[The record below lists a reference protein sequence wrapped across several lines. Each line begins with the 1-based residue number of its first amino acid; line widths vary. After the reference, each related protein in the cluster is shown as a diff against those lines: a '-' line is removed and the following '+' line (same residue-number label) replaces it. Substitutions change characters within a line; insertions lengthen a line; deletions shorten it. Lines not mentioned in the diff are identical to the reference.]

1 MPAFRKQQST
11 DSSLSTDNKSDNRTI
26 TVREPDP
33 WMGQTANQALFF
45 VTLLKLLQSIYEFKQ
60 LITTATVTMKD
71 GKKAVFSAEHALEH
85 AKGENV
91 GTMREP
97 NPRKRESIAARLPSS
112 APAPTP
118 AAAAPHGGHPTPTPP
133 TTGLST
139 SSSKTPTTLE
149 ALLGDEL
156 ANDYKISSETIERKD
171 NDVLGFIMGYIGAD
185 RLKEYWMK
193 KAEQHGG
200 GARGFIRAFVAD
212 MEKRGVSYTIEETV
226 ETQMTQ
232 LLEAGLPDPSFAGF
246 LEFTSLYEEMNLVC
260 KHPKSDDEIAH
271 KYKKLIAS
279 LDPKIEL
286 RLDGRI
292 SILESQMRGRGEK
305 PEDAPIDLI
314 TEAAGIVLEEESN
327 LEILKGL
334 RAGRGN
340 AFNAQGRF
348 DPQRNTRDQPQPA
361 GGQTW
366 SNAGPT
372 VHTTDM
378 RDCWFCTNKYTNT
391 PAHLRKHIDLE
402 CPNATKQEKDAL
414 RKERIAKVKV
424 KRDKWNARKAA
435 KGGNSGGA
443 SGSANVAKGGSAVD
457 DADAAAAERIFA
469 SGNSMLLELG
479 SIIDGAPLTKSAID
493 GRSLMASSALPM
505 GRLARTHSDAPSVT
519 ESTSVS
525 TMLSP
530 DARANSGA
538 TNKQSAI
545 DDSHVYVLK
554 PSGNEASDTVVSGI
568 WCGHWKTQV
577 LPGIAFALEQEKL
590 PVDRT
595 ALKNLAVKYETF
607 EEATQKCDRLQIAPV
622 FQGPSPFTDDSGNAC
637 LNVGDDVSEFL
648 NGRCHSADESS
659 DPDSDSDSSTPGS
672 DHDGAAPAQ
681 GARATQHD
689 KHAAQDEQ
697 DEFDSQ
703 LGQLSAEI
711 EGYTLNTHVDIL
723 RASIRRNNLTWNGS
737 PISPSTGGSQRRTK
751 YNILQEMRQAV
762 GVAPL
767 PSGAAS
773 TQRRRP
779 DVPMGTPVER
789 TDGRRLDF
797 DAPQPRGVTNTICC
811 LSMLMIV
818 MAQLLALLFAVQPPC
833 RMIAPSWVCDS
844 LGYAGSTLALP
855 GATRLDAAPTAARRD
870 DLFNI
875 PREPGEPQCE
885 EVDPWLDSGGS
896 GRWGGLPMVLP
907 GLVCVA
913 LLLCTL
919 ETTLH
924 FLNRSYDDRLDIQ
937 AKPPGKGLGR
947 PQGPPRDTTPSSPSS
962 RAMKRHASK
971 RSDSVASTSLF
982 ISTLGEAPLW
992 LSMVFLAHELATR
1005 VIPFLFAISLG
1016 TLLAGLLH
1024 ATHRTICVVGS
1035 SWTMTPVRVVLRVT
1049 INLAFVSAY
1058 LGYGIFVDTF
1068 VPATPAWPP
1077 TATTTSSSHVKDA
1090 VYFSLYTVH
1099 ALLHNTFCGLRRRGG
1114 VAIDKVLTR
1123 APTPTDPNKVDYS
1136 ANAHRS
1142 KRRPQALHAFNN
1154 RASPQLRARIG
1165 TTSMIGRA
1173 LNVAASKARLGSG
1186 KLSAAK
1192 SICWAVIDSGC
1203 SWHCHP
1209 CAHDL
1214 VNRRPCHDTMT
1225 GIDGKPQRVQCIG
1238 DLPIYVRDST
1248 GFWRHAVI
1256 RNVRCVPSFTD
1267 TLISVDQFWE
1277 ESKVNCIFNDVRCIH
1292 VPSQGDYA
1300 PLDLPFK
1307 RVDNLYRWAIVPI
1320 NRDPRLAQA
1329 IAGADKT
1336 IAGERALKAT
1346 IHRPHSTSFF
1356 NALPPNEQL
1365 EMLHRRLHVGHNL
1378 IKRLADAAA
1387 DVPASIKKGF
1397 AHDCQSCKTAN
1408 ATHVPHPGKSYQ
1420 PSHVGRL
1427 IHGDLA
1433 GPFQRSHHGFRYF
1446 LVLVDDHSRFKQV
1459 YFLKTKSEALQR
1471 VRSFVAKLNAL
1482 ASIGKPEPVRV
1493 VGQLHMDN
1501 AGEFLSG
1508 EFNEFLDSELITRTT
1523 CPPHVHQLNGVAE
1536 RAIRSVMEV
1545 VRSTREASRCPI
1557 TFWPHLVEHA
1567 VDVLNRTTGPPHDGK
1582 SYVSSHQVV
1591 TGEAPKVLT
1600 ILPIGCRA
1608 YAVKPAGS
1616 FVKSNFESR
1625 AWNGVNLGRC
1635 STIPNAYNIWLPEQ
1649 SKVIQ
1654 TSEVYFDESLF
1665 PWRPKGDQRVGAP
1678 TPTSAPP
1685 ADPSDISAG
1694 GVAPSARDA
1703 AAPAAA
1709 SSLPEAFASATRHAN
1724 VGSYKSKRLLL
1735 LFSGAYNRP
1744 DGLAQFARQLGL
1756 EVDMFDSDPNTG
1768 GGESADITKE
1778 AVYEK
1783 LRERVVR
1790 GVYAAIIAAPPCST
1804 FSISRFFK
1812 STTSSDGGPPPV
1824 RTRTEIEG
1832 CRFMPPRHRP
1842 ELERANDVVGKMCAL
1857 LHLAHHAGTEIII
1870 ENPADRGDLSQPN
1883 LFLNAAHGPLW
1894 LMPAVCALIKRTS
1907 AKTVTFAMCAFGAP
1921 WQKATTLLYTAGFDP
1936 WLDVLRNRR
1945 CTHSS
1950 HAKLAGGEKTKTGWN
1965 SNEAAAYP
1973 PDFNSYL
1980 AQAVAAM
1987 VKQRSTPMTAPPT
2000 TNSGTDVAAKEPPQA
2015 KQLRVPLQ
2023 PTAHRAPAVTSS
2035 ANGGNAATTVPGAAS
2050 APLDGV
2056 LKSAQKALDSQIENV
2071 SEATSIRRLSF
2082 AEEDIAHEEPDAEVE
2097 PTVAQADKPRR
2108 RRVQF
2113 EKTAGARA
2121 TRSQNPT
2128 LLRGM
2133 GNSAGY
2139 VMAAVGMSVAAS
2151 AYALGTINLF
2161 EEFSRRGTSPLS
2173 AALAQPG
2180 SLDPKTQS
2188 EAYARDEKGWKASE
2202 SKELKNHESNG
2213 SWEYLDASQ
2222 LPRGRRLVK
2231 LIWVYKVK
2239 RDGSLKSRLCVQGC
2253 RQVAGVD
2260 YDQTWCGAMR
2270 GTSLRTLSNL
2280 AALGGMRM
2288 RRYDFVAAY
2297 LQGELL
2303 EGETVYCYAPPGYE
2317 RKGADGRNQICRI
2330 LKPVYGMAQAGRRW
2344 QRTLFPWLKEYGF
2357 RQTDSDQ
2364 SVFTIE
2370 GTMHTPHGPRSER
2383 LYVGVY
2389 VDDLAIVY
2397 SHDDE
2402 HSLYRHFITALE
2414 SRWNVEDEGELTDL
2428 LGIEFSRVPGAIEL
2442 RQTTY
2447 IEKLATEFFPD
2458 GVPPTAQANKVP
2470 CDRDL
2475 PALVHLALLDNA
2487 TPDAQLLRRYQSICG
2502 ALLYAST
2509 NTRPDIAFAT
2519 GMLCRA
2525 MGRPTPELYEAA
2537 LRVLGYL
2544 YRNRHIALRY
2554 ETARDATL
2562 EGFSDSDWAV
2572 KHSTSGYTFHLG
2584 SASISWSSKKQ
2595 TTVAL
2600 SSCEAEIMAGSE
2612 AAKEAIYL
2620 SSFLRELGMNLSQ
2633 PPPLKLDNKSAIDLA
2648 YNPEHHSKTKHI
2660 ERRHYFIRECVEN
2673 GKLRVPFVPTK
2684 ENCADFFTK
2693 PLMGKAFFDL
2703 RDRVMNVP
2711 RGRDSDDS

>member
-1 MPAFRKQQST
+1 
-11 DSSLSTDNKSDNRTI
+11 
-26 TVREPDP
+26 
-33 WMGQTANQALFF
+33 
-45 VTLLKLLQSIYEFKQ
+45 
-60 LITTATVTMKD
+60 
-71 GKKAVFSAEHALEH
+71 
-85 AKGENV
+85 
-91 GTMREP
+91 MR
-97 NPRKRESIAARLPSS
+97 R
-112 APAPTP
+112 
-118 AAAAPHGGHPTPTPP
+118 
-133 TTGLST
+133 
-139 SSSKTPTTLE
+139 
-149 ALLGDEL
+149 
-156 ANDYKISSETIERKD
+156 
-171 NDVLGFIMGYIGAD
+171 
-185 RLKEYWMK
+185 
-193 KAEQHGG
+193 
-200 GARGFIRAFVAD
+200 
-212 MEKRGVSYTIEETV
+212 
-226 ETQMTQ
+226 
-232 LLEAGLPDPSFAGF
+232 
-246 LEFTSLYEEMNLVC
+246 
-260 KHPKSDDEIAH
+260 
-271 KYKKLIAS
+271 
-279 LDPKIEL
+279 
-286 RLDGRI
+286 
-292 SILESQMRGRGEK
+292 
-305 PEDAPIDLI
+305 
-314 TEAAGIVLEEESN
+314 
-327 LEILKGL
+327 
-334 RAGRGN
+334 
-340 AFNAQGRF
+340 
-348 DPQRNTRDQPQPA
+348 
-361 GGQTW
+361 
-366 SNAGPT
+366 
-372 VHTTDM
+372 
-378 RDCWFCTNKYTNT
+378 
-391 PAHLRKHIDLE
+391 
-402 CPNATKQEKDAL
+402 
-414 RKERIAKVKV
+414 
-424 KRDKWNARKAA
+424 
-435 KGGNSGGA
+435 
-443 SGSANVAKGGSAVD
+443 
-457 DADAAAAERIFA
+457 
-469 SGNSMLLELG
+469 
-479 SIIDGAPLTKSAID
+479 
-493 GRSLMASSALPM
+493 
-505 GRLARTHSDAPSVT
+505 
-519 ESTSVS
+519 
-525 TMLSP
+525 
-530 DARANSGA
+530 
-538 TNKQSAI
+538 
-545 DDSHVYVLK
+545 HV
-554 PSGNEASDTVVSGI
+554 
-568 WCGHWKTQV
+568 
-577 LPGIAFALEQEKL
+577 
-590 PVDRT
+590 
-595 ALKNLAVKYETF
+595 
-607 EEATQKCDRLQIAPV
+607 
-622 FQGPSPFTDDSGNAC
+622 
-637 LNVGDDVSEFL
+637 
-648 NGRCHSADESS
+648 
-659 DPDSDSDSSTPGS
+659 
-672 DHDGAAPAQ
+672 
-681 GARATQHD
+681 
-689 KHAAQDEQ
+689 
-697 DEFDSQ
+697 
-703 LGQLSAEI
+703 
-711 EGYTLNTHVDIL
+711 
-723 RASIRRNNLTWNGS
+723 
-737 PISPSTGGSQRRTK
+737 
-751 YNILQEMRQAV
+751 
-762 GVAPL
+762 
-767 PSGAAS
+767 
-773 TQRRRP
+773 
-779 DVPMGTPVER
+779 
-789 TDGRRLDF
+789 
-797 DAPQPRGVTNTICC
+797 
-811 LSMLMIV
+811 
-818 MAQLLALLFAVQPPC
+818 
-833 RMIAPSWVCDS
+833 
-844 LGYAGSTLALP
+844 
-855 GATRLDAAPTAARRD
+855 
-870 DLFNI
+870 
-875 PREPGEPQCE
+875 
-885 EVDPWLDSGGS
+885 
-896 GRWGGLPMVLP
+896 
-907 GLVCVA
+907 
-913 LLLCTL
+913 
-919 ETTLH
+919 
-924 FLNRSYDDRLDIQ
+924 
-937 AKPPGKGLGR
+937 
-947 PQGPPRDTTPSSPSS
+947 
-962 RAMKRHASK
+962 SK
-971 RSDSVASTSLF
+971 RSDPVASTSLF
-982 ISTLGEAPLW
+982 VSTLGEAPLW
-992 LSMVFLAHELATR
+992 LSLVFLVHELTTR

-1016 TLLAGLLH
+1016 TLLAGVLRT
-1024 ATHRTICVVGS
+1024 THDTMYVVGS
-1035 SWTMTPVRVVLRVT
+1035 SWVMTPARVSMRIVL
-1049 INLAFVSAY
+1049 NLGFVSAY
-1058 LGYGIFVDTF
+1058 LGYCALVDTF
-1068 VPATPAWPP
+1068 VSKHVWPP
-1077 TATTTSSSHVKDA
+1077 TTATTDGSNIIGAIYVVMHSVR
-1090 VYFSLYTVH
+1090 
-1099 ALLHNTFCGLRRRGG
+1099 ALALNTCFGLRRWGG
-1114 VAIDKVLTR
+1114 VAIDKCLTR

-1136 ANAHRS
+1136 DSAHRS
-1142 KRRPQALHAFNN
+1142 RRRPRALHAFNN

-1165 TTSMIGRA
+1165 TTSIVGRA
-1173 LNVAASKARLGSG
+1173 LNVAASTAKLGSG

-1192 SICWAVIDSGC
+1192 AICWAVIDSGC

-1209 CAHDL
+1209 CELDL
-1214 VNRRPCHDTMT
+1214 INRRPCRDTMT
-1225 GIDGKPQRVQCIG
+1225 GIDGKPQRVKCIG

-1248 GFWRHAVI
+1248 GFWRHAII

-1277 ESKVNCIFNDVRCIH
+1277 ESKVNCIFNDVRSIH

-1300 PLDLPFK
+1300 PMDLPFK

-1356 NALPPNEQL
+1356 HALPPNEQL
-1365 EMLHRRLHVGHNL
+1365 EMLHRRLHVGYNL

-1397 AHDCQSCKTAN
+1397 AHDCEACKAAN
-1408 ATHVPHPGKSYQ
+1408 ATHVPHPGKGYQ

-1446 LVLVDDHSRFKQV
+1446 LILVDDHSRFKQV
-1459 YFLKTKSEALQR
+1459 YFLKSKSEALQR

-1536 RAIRSVMEV
+1536 RAIRTVMEV
-1545 VRSTREASRCPI
+1545 VRSTREASRCPV

-1582 SYVSSHQVV
+1582 PYVSSHQAV

-1665 PWRPKGDQRVGAP
+1665 PWRPKGDQRIGAP

-1694 GVAPSARDA
+1694 GGAPPARDA

-1724 VGSYKSKRLLL
+1724 VGAFKSKRLLL

-1778 AVYEK
+1778 AVYEM
-1783 LRERVVR
+1783 LRERIVR

-1804 FSISRFFK
+1804 FSISRFFE
-1812 STTSSDGGPPPV
+1812 SATSSDGGPPPV

-1832 CRFMPPRHRP
+1832 CRFVPPRHRP

-1857 LHLAHHAGTEIII
+1857 LHLAHHAGTEFII

-1907 AKTVTFAMCAFGAP
+1907 AKKVTFAMCAFGAP
-1921 WQKATTLLYTAGFDP
+1921 WQKATTLLYTAGFDS
-1936 WLDVLRNRR
+1936 WLDVLRDRQ
-1945 CTHSS
+1945 CTHST
-1950 HAKLAGGEKTKTGWN
+1950 HAKLAGGEKTKAGWN

-1987 VKQRSTPMTAPPT
+1987 VKQRSTPMEAPVT
-2000 TNSGTDVAAKEPPQA
+2000 TNSGTDIAAKEAPQA

-2023 PTAHRAPAVTSS
+2023 PTTPRAPATNVP
-2035 ANGGNAATTVPGAAS
+2035 AGGSGGAA
-2050 APLDGV
+2050 AKPGDTGALLDGA
-2056 LKSAQKALDSQIENV
+2056 LESAQKVLDSQIGNL
-2071 SEATSIRRLSF
+2071 SEVTSIRRLSF
-2082 AEEDIAHEEPDAEVE
+2082 AEEDIAHEEPDVKVE

-2108 RRVQF
+2108 RRVHF

-2121 TRSQNPT
+2121 TRSQKPT
-2128 LLRGM
+2128 LLRGV
-2133 GNSAGY
+2133 GDSAGY
-2139 VMAAVGMSVAAS
+2139 VMAAIGMNVAAS
-2151 AYALGTINLF
+2151 AYALGTVNLF
-2161 EEFSRRGTSPLS
+2161 EELSRQKSPLR
-2173 AALAQPG
+2173 AALAQPS

-2188 EAYARDEKGWKASE
+2188 EAYSRDEKGWKASE
-2202 SKELKNHESNG
+2202 AKELQNHESNG
-2213 SWEYLDASQ
+2213 SWEYIDASQ

-2317 RKGADGRNQICRI
+2317 RKGADGKNQICRI

-2402 HSLYRHFITALE
+2402 HSLYRHFVTALE

-2428 LGIEFSRVPGAIEL
+2428 LGIEFTRVPGAIEL

-2447 IEKLATEFFPD
+2447 IEKLAAEFFPD

-2475 PALVHLALLDNA
+2475 PALVHMALIDNA

-2525 MGRPTPELYEAA
+2525 MGRPTPELYQAA

-2572 KHSTSGYTFHLG
+2572 RHSTSGYTFHLG

-2620 SSFLRELGMNLSQ
+2620 SSFLRELGMDLSQ

-2684 ENCADFFTK
+2684 DNCADFFTK

-2703 RDRVMNVP
+2703 RDKVMNVP
-2711 RGRDSDDS
+2711 RGRGSDDS

>member
-1 MPAFRKQQST
+1 MPAFLKQQGT
-11 DSSLSTDNKSDNRTI
+11 DSSLSTDNKTDRTLA
-26 TVREPDP
+26 VREPDP
-33 WMGQTANQALFF
+33 WRGQTNNQALFF
-45 VTLLKLLQSIYEFKQ
+45 VTLTKLLLSNYDFNQ

-71 GKKAVFSAEHALEH
+71 GIKAVFSAEHALEH
-85 AKGENV
+85 AKRENV
-91 GTMREP
+91 GTAREP
-97 NPRKRESIAARLPSS
+97 NTRRRVSVATRLPTAG
-112 APAPTP
+112 APATTP
-118 AAAAPHGGHPTPTPP
+118 APAAGTHGGHPTPTPS
-133 TTGLST
+133 TTGTSTT
-139 SSSKTPTTLE
+139 SSRQSQLE
-149 ALLGDEL
+149 AMLGAEL
-156 ANDYKISSETIERKD
+156 ANEYKIAPEIIEMKD
-171 NDVLGFIMGYIGAD
+171 GEILNFIMKYLGAD
-185 RLKEYWMK
+185 RLKELWMK
-193 KAEQHGG
+193 KADQNGG
-200 GARGFIRAFVAD
+200 GARGFLVAFVAD
-212 MEKRGVSYTIEETV
+212 MARRGVSFTIEETV
-226 ETQMTQ
+226 ETQMSQ
-232 LLEAGLPDPSFAGF
+232 ILEAGLPDPSFMGF
-246 LEFTSLYEEMNLVC
+246 LEMSSAYEEMNQVC
-260 KHPKSDDEIAH
+260 KHPKTEAEIAY
-271 KYKKLIAS
+271 KYRRVIAA
-279 LDPKIEL
+279 LDPRIEH
-286 RLDGRI
+286 RLDTRI
-292 SILESQMRGRGEK
+292 SMIESEMRSRGEK
-305 PEDAPIDLI
+305 PEDHPIDLI

-327 LEILKGL
+327 LEILKSLKAGG
-334 RAGRGN
+334 RAL
-340 AFNAQGRF
+340 NAQGRF
-348 DPQRNTRDQPQPA
+348 DPQRNSRN
-361 GGQTW
+361 GGGGGGGGGAAAQTW
-366 SNAGPT
+366 ATNGAGPT
-372 VHTTDM
+372 VHTPDM
-378 RDCWFCTNKYTNT
+378 RNCWFCDNKYTNT
-391 PAHLRKHIDLE
+391 PQNQRQHVDLD

-414 RKERIAKVKV
+414 RKERISKAKAKHEAW
-424 KRDKWNARKAA
+424 KARKAA
-435 KGGNSGGA
+435 KGGNPAGASGGA
-443 SGSANVAKGGSAVD
+443 KVAQGGTAVD
-457 DADAAAAERIFA
+457 DADEAAAERIFA
-469 SGNSMLLELG
+469 NGNNGDSMLLELG
-479 SIIDGAPLTKSAID
+479 QLIDGKATVSAKD
-493 GRSLMASSALPM
+493 GQSLMASAAIPL

-519 ESTSVS
+519 DTTSVS
-525 TMLSP
+525 TLLSP
-530 DARANSGA
+530 DARAAHAPPSSSGA
-538 TNKQSAI
+538 ATTQAPV

-554 PSGNEASDTVVSGI
+554 PSGDEARDSVSSGI
-568 WCGHWKTQV
+568 WCGNWKLQV
-577 LPGIAFALEQEKL
+577 LPGISYALEQEKL
-590 PVDRT
+590 PVDRKN
-595 ALKNLAVKYETF
+595 LKNLSVKYESF
-607 EEATQKCDRLQIAPV
+607 EEAVHKCKKLDIAPI
-622 FQGPSPFTDDSGNAC
+622 FMGPSPFTDDSGSR
-637 LNVGDDVSEFL
+637 LNVGEDVSEFL
-648 NGRCHSADESS
+648 AFRCHSADDESS
-659 DPDSDSDSSTPGS
+659 DPGSDSDSSSPGS
-672 DHDGAAPAQ
+672 DHDDRDGATTAPP
-681 GARATQHD
+681 
-689 KHAAQDEQ
+689 QDEH
-697 DEFDSQ
+697 DDPQ
-703 LGQLSAEI
+703 LGQLCAEI
-711 EGYTLNTHVDIL
+711 EGYTVNTHVDIL
-723 RASIRRNNLTWNGS
+723 RAAIRRHQLTWQGS

-751 YNILQEMRQAV
+751 YDILQEMRQAV
-762 GVAPL
+762 GAAPL
-767 PSGAAS
+767 PSSAAS

-779 DVPMGTPVER
+779 DVPMGTPV
-789 TDGRRLDF
+789 DGRRLDF
-797 DAPQPRGVTNTICC
+797 GAQPQRGTVNTVCGCWLPVLVLI
-811 LSMLMIV
+811 
-818 MAQLLALLFAVQPPC
+818 MAQLLALLVGSGTAPPC

-844 LGYAGSTLALP
+844 LGYDGTTLALP
-855 GATRLDAAPTAARRD
+855 SATLDATAARRD
-870 DLFNI
+870 DLYDI
-875 PREPGEPQCE
+875 PRKPGEPHCE

-896 GRWGGLPMVLP
+896 GRWGGIPMVLP
-907 GLVCVA
+907 GLVCIA

-919 ETTLH
+919 ETTVR
-924 FLNRSYDDRLDIQ
+924 FFDRSYDDRLNMQ
-937 AKPPGKGLGR
+937 AKPSGKGLGR
-947 PQGPPRDTTPSSPSS
+947 PQGPPRDITTRTSSSPSS
-962 RAMKRHASK
+962 RTMRRHASK
-971 RSDSVASTSLF
+971 RSNSVASTSLF
-982 ISTLGEAPLW
+982 VSTLGEAPLW
-992 LSMVFLAHELATR
+992 LSLVFLVHELTTR

-1016 TLLAGLLH
+1016 TLLAGVLR
-1024 ATHRTICVVGS
+1024 ATHSTMCVVGG
-1035 SWTMTPVRVVLRVT
+1035 SWVMTPARVAMRIVL
-1049 INLAFVSAY
+1049 NLGFVSAY
-1058 LGYGIFVDTF
+1058 LGYCAFVDTF
-1068 VPATPAWPP
+1068 VSKPTWPP
-1077 TATTTSSSHVKDA
+1077 TTAATDSSNIIGAIYVVMHSVR
-1090 VYFSLYTVH
+1090 
-1099 ALLHNTFCGLRRRGG
+1099 ALALNTCSGLRRWGG

-1123 APTPTDPNKVDYS
+1123 APTPTDPNEVDYS
-1136 ANAHRS
+1136 VNTHRS
-1142 KRRPQALHAFNN
+1142 KRRPRALHAFNS

-1165 TTSMIGRA
+1165 TTSMVGRA
-1173 LNVAASKARLGSG
+1173 LNAAASKI
-1186 KLSAAK
+1186 KLPVAK
-1192 SICWAVIDSGC
+1192 AICWAVIDSGC

-1209 CAHDL
+1209 HVNDL
-1214 VNRRPCHDTMT
+1214 INRRPCFDTMT
-1225 GIDGKPQRVQCIG
+1225 GIDGKPQRVKCIG

-1300 PLDLPFK
+1300 PMDLPFK
-1307 RVDNLYRWAIVPI
+1307 RLDNLYRWAIVPV

-1329 IAGADKT
+1329 IAGSDKT

-1346 IHRPHSTSFF
+1346 IHRPNSSSFF

-1365 EMLHRRLHVGHNL
+1365 EMLHRRLHVGYNL
-1378 IKRLADAAA
+1378 IKRLADAAS
-1387 DVPASIKKGF
+1387 DVPASIKKGM
-1397 AHDCQSCKTAN
+1397 AHDCEHCKAAN

-1446 LVLVDDHSRFKQV
+1446 LILVDDHSRFKQV
-1459 YFLKTKSEALQR
+1459 YFLKSKSEALQR

-1482 ASIGKPEPVRV
+1482 SSIGKPEPVRV
-1493 VGQLHMDN
+1493 IGQLHMDN

-1536 RAIRSVMEV
+1536 RAIRSIMEV
-1545 VRSTREASRCPI
+1545 VRSTREASRCPV

-1582 SYVSSHQVV
+1582 PYASSHQVV

-1608 YAVKPAGS
+1608 YAVKPVGS
-1616 FVKSNFESR
+1616 YVKSNFESR
-1625 AWNGVNLGRC
+1625 AWHGVNLGRC

-1665 PWRPKGDQRVGAP
+1665 PWRPKGDQRIGTPA
-1678 TPTSAPP
+1678 PTSAPA

-1694 GVAPSARDA
+1694 GAHDPAA
-1703 AAPAAA
+1703 AAPPPA
-1709 SSLPEAFASATRHAN
+1709 SSLPEAFASATRDAN
-1724 VGSYKSKRLLL
+1724 TCAYKSKRLLL

-1756 EVDMFDSDPNTG
+1756 EVDLFDSDPNVG
-1768 GGESADITKE
+1768 GGASADITKE
-1778 AVYEK
+1778 AVYGK
-1783 LRERVVR
+1783 LRERIVR
-1790 GVYAAIIAAPPCST
+1790 GTYAAIIAAPPCST
-1804 FSISRFFK
+1804 FSISRFFE
-1812 STTSSDGGPPPV
+1812 SSSSSDGGPPPV

-1832 CRFMPPRHRP
+1832 CRFIPAKHRA
-1842 ELERANDVVGKMCAL
+1842 ELERANDVVNKMCSL

-1883 LFLNAAHGPLW
+1883 LFLNASHGPLW

-1921 WQKATTLLYTAGFDP
+1921 WQKATTLLYTAGFDA
-1936 WLDVLRNRR
+1936 WLDVLRDRQCDHR
-1945 CTHSS
+1945 S
-1950 HAKLAGGEKTKTGWN
+1950 HAKLAGGEKTKSGWN

-1987 VKQRSTPMTAPPT
+1987 VKQRSTPVAAPPVD
-2000 TNSGTDVAAKEPPQA
+2000 NSGPDVVTKEAPKDTRPRAPPPPTD
-2015 KQLRVPLQ
+2015 R
-2023 PTAHRAPAVTSS
+2023 RAPAT
-2035 ANGGNAATTVPGAAS
+2035 S
-2050 APLDGV
+2050 APAVAGDATQTELGTADGTLEAV
-2056 LKSAQKALDSQIENV
+2056 NETIGAQIENL

-2082 AEEDIAHEEPDAEVE
+2082 AEEEIAHEEPDAEVE

-2108 RRVQF
+2108 RHVHF

-2128 LLRGM
+2128 LLRGI

-2139 VMAAVGMSVAAS
+2139 VMSAVGMSVAAS
-2151 AYALGTINLF
+2151 AYALGTVNLF
-2161 EEFSRRGTSPLS
+2161 DEFARQGTSTLR
-2173 AALAQPG
+2173 AALAKP
-2180 SLDPKTQS
+2180 SSADPKTQT
-2188 EAYARDEKGWKASE
+2188 EAYARDKEGWKASE
-2202 SKELKNHESNG
+2202 TKELKNHEANG
-2213 SWEYLDASQ
+2213 SWEYIDASQ

-2239 RDGSLKSRLCVQGC
+2239 RDGTLKSRLCVQGC

-2280 AALGGMRM
+2280 AAIGGMRM

-2317 RKGADGRNQICRI
+2317 RKGADGKNQICRI

-2370 GTMHTPHGPRSER
+2370 GTMHTPNGPRMER

-2402 HSLYRHFITALE
+2402 HSLYRHFVTALE

-2442 RQTTY
+2442 RQTSY
-2447 IEKLATEFFPD
+2447 IEKLASEFFPD
-2458 GVPPTAQANKVP
+2458 GVPSTAQANKVP
-2470 CDRDL
+2470 CDKDL
-2475 PALVHLALLDNA
+2475 PMLVHMALLDDA
-2487 TPDAQLLRRYQSICG
+2487 TPDPQLLRRYQSICG

-2525 MGRPTPELYEAA
+2525 MGRPTPELYQAA
-2537 LRVLGYL
+2537 LRVLAYL

-2554 ETARDATL
+2554 ETTRDANL

-2684 ENCADFFTK
+2684 DNCADFFTK
-2693 PLMGKAFFDL
+2693 PMTGKMFFDL
-2703 RDRVMNVP
+2703 RDKVMNVP